1 MRSFQ
6 SGRTMLVALVCSA
19 TLAAGASELDRRPIN
34 VPAGDLAAA
43 LRTLATQSGV
53 EFFYPTELVKGLQTE
68 GVAGDLTPQEAVTKL
83 LRGTSLVF
91 REDASSGALLITTA
105 AKAGSQQTGQAA
117 YRKSSYL
124 AASDSQSD
132 AQSDRTAK
140 LEESLETIVVT
151 SEKLPEEYGGG
162 QVARGSRLGLL
173 GNRDIMDTPLS
184 TTGFTSEYIQD
195 VGARGLVQ
203 VITSDASVRAAGS
216 ESQTY
221 DVFDIRGFTVG
232 TEDVAFD
239 GLYGVAPWDQ
249 VAVETVERV
258 ELIKGPSSLLGGMSP
273 VGSIGGSINLAPKR
287 AGVDPLL
294 SLTTMFVSDS
304 QLGAHVDVGRRFG
317 SEQQLGVRV
326 NGVYRDGDGALQG
339 LSKEA
344 EDAAIGIDFNK
355 GGLQLTADFGY
366 QHRDYRG
373 VDADSYLGEPLTTP
387 PRAPSAGNRYLQ
399 PWIGL
404 QEHSVY
410 GVTRAEYQFSSNV
423 FGYIATGFGRT
434 EGSYVL
440 SYGTSLNSA
449 GDFDE
454 NFWGKVFK
462 VAGASTEAGIRV
474 TFDTGRIGHQLAL
487 AATRTE
493 VERDELSFYDNTI
506 DGSALVPPNASNI
519 YAPNFIPA
527 PDLQGFPRPPKI
539 LDTTLT
545 GVSLADTLSMLDGK
559 IQLTLGARLQKVE
572 NDEFDPGTGVQTSA
586 YDEQALSPSAGVV
599 FRPIKAV
606 SIYANYMEGLARG
619 PTAQAPALNAGQVF
633 EPYRSKQIEAGV
645 KLDRGSFG
653 ATFAVFQIAR
663 PQGII
668 DQQTMIYS
676 LDGEQRNRGLEL
688 SIFGEPQPGVRLLGG
703 VMLLDAELTKTEDPA
718 NSGRRPDGISKVNV
732 TLGGDWSLSFLPGLA
747 LSARGTYASPFYM
760 SGSVY
765 WGNVEAPSW
774 TRFDLGASYAFDANE
789 HPVTM
794 RLNVENVFDEAY
806 WSSQY
811 FYRGNPRTVV
821 ASATVKF

>member
-1 MRSFQ
+1 MHSFQ
-6 SGRTMLVALVCSA
+6 FGRTTLVALVCSA
-19 TLAAGASELDRRPIN
+19 AIAAGASEMDRRPIS
-34 VPAGDLAAA
+34 VPPGDLAVA

-53 EFFYPTELVKGLQTE
+53 EFFYQTELVKGLHTD
-68 GVAGDLTPQEAVTKL
+68 GVSGELTPQEAVTKL
-83 LRGTSLVF
+83 LRGTPLVF
-91 REDASSGALLITTA
+91 REDESSGALLITTA
-105 AKAGSQQTGQAA
+105 AKAESSSGG
-117 YRKSSYL
+117 YRKSSYE
-124 AASDSQSD
+124 STSGSQTD
-132 AQSDRTAK
+132 AQSDKTTK
-140 LEESLETIVVT
+140 LEASLETIIVT

-195 VGARGLVQ
+195 VGARGLMQ

-216 ESQTY
+216 ESQSY

-258 ELIKGPSSLLGGMSP
+258 ELIKGPSTLLGGMSP
-273 VGSIGGSINLAPKR
+273 VGSIGGSVNLAPKR

-317 SEQQLGVRV
+317 GDQQLGIRV
-326 NGVYRDGDGALQG
+326 NGVYRDGDGALEG
-339 LSKEA
+339 LSKKA
-344 EDAAIGIDFNK
+344 EDAAIGIDFDR

-366 QHRDYRG
+366 QSRDYRG
-373 VDADSYLGEPLTTP
+373 MDSDSYLGVALTTP
-387 PRAPSAGNRYLQ
+387 PRAPSAGKRYLQ
-399 PWIGL
+399 PWLGTE
-404 QEHSVY
+404 EHSVY
-410 GVTRAEYQFSSNV
+410 GVARAEYQFGSNV

-440 SYGTSLNSA
+440 SYGTSLNNA

-454 NFWGKVFK
+454 NFWGKAFK
-462 VAGASTEAGIRV
+462 VAGASSEAGIRV
-474 TFDTGRIGHQLAL
+474 TFTTGGLDHQLAL
-487 AATRTE
+487 AATRTQ
-493 VERDELSFYDNTI
+493 VKRDELSFYDGSI
-506 DGSALVPPNASNI
+506 DGSAALAVNPSNI
-519 YAPNFIPA
+519 YSPNFIPEPNLA
-527 PDLQGFPRPPKI
+527 GFPRPPKI
-539 LDTTLT
+539 LDTTLS
-545 GVSLADTLSMLDGK
+545 GVSLADTLSMADGK
-559 IQLTLGARLQKVE
+559 VQLTLGARLQNVK
-572 NDEFDPGTGVQTSA
+572 NDEFDPGTGEQISA

-619 PTAQAPALNAGQVF
+619 PTAQSPALNAGQIF

-645 KLDRGSFG
+645 KLDRGGFG

-676 LDGEQRNRGLEL
+676 LDGEQRNRGLEV

-718 NSGRRPDGISKVNV
+718 NAGRRPDGVSKVNV

-747 LSARGTYASPFYM
+747 ISARGTYASPFYM
-760 SGSVY
+760 SGSAY

-774 TRFDLGASYAFDANE
+774 TRFDLGASYAFDANQ

-794 RLNVENVFDEAY
+794 RLNIENVFDEAY

>member
-1 MRSFQ
+1 
-6 SGRTMLVALVCSA
+6 MLVGLICSA
-19 TLAAGASELDRRPIN
+19 ALAAGASELERRSID
-34 VPAGDLAAA
+34 VPAGDLAVA
-43 LRTLATQSGV
+43 LRTLAAQSGV
-53 EFFYPTELVKGLQTE
+53 EFFYPTDLVKGLHTE
-68 GVAGDLTPQEAVTKL
+68 GVSGELTPQEAVARL
-83 LRGTSLVF
+83 LRGTPLVF
-91 REDASSGALLITTA
+91 REDETSGALLITTA
-105 AKAGSQQTGQAA
+105 AKADSQRTSQNG
-117 YRKSSYL
+117 YRRSSYVAL
-124 AASDSQSD
+124 GSESDTQSD
-132 AQSDRTAK
+132 KAARA
-140 LEESLETIVVT
+140 LAEASLETVVVT

-184 TTGFTSEYIQD
+184 TTGFTSSFIQD

-258 ELIKGPSSLLGGMSP
+258 ELIKGPSTLLGGMSP

-287 AGVDPLL
+287 ADVEPLL
-294 SLTTMFVSDS
+294 ALTTMFVSDA
-304 QLGAHVDVGRRFG
+304 QVGAHVDAGRRFG
-317 SEQQLGVRV
+317 DEQQLGVRV

-344 EDAAIGIDFNK
+344 EDAAIGIDFNQ
-355 GGLQLTADFGY
+355 GGLQVTADFGY

-373 VDADSYLGEPLTTP
+373 VDGDSYLGESLTTP
-387 PRAPSAGNRYLQ
+387 PRAPPAGKRFLQ
-399 PWIGL
+399 PWLGL

-410 GVTRAEYQFSSNV
+410 GVARAEYQFGSNV

-454 NFWGKVFK
+454 NFWGKAFK
-462 VAGASTEAGIRV
+462 VAGASSEAGLRFS
-474 TFDTGRIGHQLAL
+474 FDTGRVGHQLAL

-493 VERDELSFYDNTI
+493 VKRDELSFYDGSI
-506 DGSALVPPNASNI
+506 DGSAMVPTNPSNI
-519 YAPNFIPA
+519 YTPNFIPA

-559 IQLTLGARLQKVE
+559 VQLTLGARLQQVK
-572 NDEFDPGTGVQTSA
+572 NDEFDPGTGAQISA

-633 EPYRSKQIEAGV
+633 APYRSKQIEAGV

-663 PQGII
+663 PQGLI

-676 LDGEQRNRGLEL
+676 LDGEQRNRGLEIG
-688 SIFGEPQPGVRLLGG
+688 IFGEPQPGVRLLGG

-718 NSGRRPDGISKVNV
+718 NSGRRADGVSKVNV

-765 WGNVEAPSW
+765 LGNVEAPSW
-774 TRFDLGASYAFDANE
+774 TRFDLGASYAFNAFE
-789 HPVTM
+789 RPVTM